1 MTLLPPPST
10 APAPEHRT
18 SSAEHRLLRRGILN
32 RLDAEFGRLLTRETL
47 EQYLDES
54 SAELARRSSSV
65 AHAPVFV
72 ERFARQRLRALAKN
86 EGLVVDH
93 QPVVLFVC
101 QRNDGASQMAAALF
115 RRQAGDRAVALS
127 AGRQPSG
134 ELLVEAVHALHEI
147 GIELLDEF
155 PKPLTPEV
163 EQAADIIITLDRHD
177 RIPVLDDRHYEAW
190 RTIDPEG
197 GGLNAYRSLRHELT
211 IQVERLVGRLAPPTP
226 AASRAGFDGDLEELT
241 AMVDRMGRDV
251 VAMIQSAA
259 GALEG
264 SLPFGRSEG
273 WRRVRDAD
281 ARVDAAH
288 LAIVN
293 RVLEIIALRQ
303 PVAGDLRT
311 LLALDNT
318 VIHLERVADGLV
330 DVAEVALA
338 GHLPREEPMPP
349 GLGDMLSLLE
359 VMVGDAVADV
369 VDRSTGSVDGIV
381 AMERQL
387 DDLHGGIFR
396 WLSEGRAADHL
407 AGIELDRV
415 SRAIKRAGEHAVD
428 MAEQAV
434 FADRGQWRELRRSG
448 PTG

>member
-1 MTLLPPPST
+1 MTLLLPTST
-10 APAPEHRT
+10 APTPDHLHLST
-18 SSAEHRLLRRGILN
+18 EHRLIRRGILN
-32 RLDAEFGRLLTRETL
+32 RLDVEFGRLLTRETL

-54 SAELARRSSSV
+54 TAELTRRSSSV

-72 ERFARQRLRALAKN
+72 ERFTRQRLRALAKN
-86 EGLVVDH
+86 QGLVVDH

-115 RRQAGDRAVALS
+115 RRQAGDRAIALS
-127 AGRQPSG
+127 AGRKPADD
-134 ELLVEAVHALHEI
+134 LLVEAVHAMHEV
-147 GIELLDEF
+147 GIEMLDEF

-197 GGLNAYRSLRHELT
+197 GGLNAYRSLRHELAV
-211 IQVERLVGRLAPPTP
+211 QVERLVGRLAPPTP
-226 AASRAGFDGDLEELT
+226 TVSRAGFDGDLEEVT

-251 VAMIQSAA
+251 VAMIQCAA
-259 GALEG
+259 AALEG
-264 SLPFGRSEG
+264 SLPFGRTEG

-281 ARVDAAH
+281 ARVDAAQ
-288 LAIVN
+288 LAVVN

-303 PVAGDLRT
+303 PVAGDLRA
-311 LLALDNT
+311 LLALENT

-330 DVAEVALA
+330 DVAEAALSV
-338 GHLPREEPMPP
+338 HLPKDSPTPP

-369 VDRSTGSVDGIV
+369 VDRSTGSVDGV
-381 AMERQL
+381 VSMERQL
-387 DDLHGGIFR
+387 DDLHGGVFR
-396 WLSEGRAADHL
+396 WLSDGRAGDHR
-407 AGIELDRV
+407 GSMELDRL

-434 FADRGQWRELRRSG
+434 FADRGEWRELRR
-448 PTG
+448 TGSAG